1 MLFQIVLIDDA
12 RLRMA
17 SLLEQPFDKLSM
29 RSIQVDLIINLLES
43 SVVTAAV
50 CGMMETLKE

>member
-1 MLFQIVLIDDA
+1 
-12 RLRMA
+12 MA